1 MWNNKSVIQWFYMV
15 NILLIAFFFFFFS
28 FTPLG
33 ALGKKSQLANHC
45 HIIYANKGVHLED
58 W

>member
-1 MWNNKSVIQWFYMV
+1 MV
-15 NILLIAFFFFFFS
+15 LHGEHFAYCFFFFA
-28 FTPLG
+28 PLG
-33 ALGKKSQLANHC
+33 ALEKKTTCQLLS

>member
-15 NILLIAFFFFFFS
+15 NILLIAFFS
-28 FTPLG
+28 LPPLG
-33 ALGKKSQLANHC
+33 ALEKKTTCQLLS
-45 HIIYANKGVHLED
+45 HIIYANKGVHLQD